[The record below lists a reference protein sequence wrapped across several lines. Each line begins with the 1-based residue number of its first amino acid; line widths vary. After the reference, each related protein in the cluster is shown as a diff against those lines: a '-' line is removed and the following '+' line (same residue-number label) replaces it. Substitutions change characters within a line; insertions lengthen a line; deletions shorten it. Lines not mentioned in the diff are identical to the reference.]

1 MSGIIKKWLFLVL
14 TLSLV
19 SCQGKLQFDLGQFRG
34 LNGLNIDICEDFGIN
49 PCNVN
54 NPQLSVDADMAHIF
68 DTEIYPVLRGSCQ
81 ACHQVGLN
89 QGFLPLAD
97 RNRQI
102 AFKAFLKKL
111 GEQGSTIKN
120 QLLANHNFGNWDS
133 RLRSDPDSFID
144 TLNDYQGRICSARPE
159 IPYCAES
166 RILRTDSVQIT
177 QVPAVSQ
184 RFRFNITNLVYPG
197 GLPTGKFPPYAEV
210 GVRADN
216 DQVVFDEFRVFSPSD
231 DLTLSEV
238 FVEVSFNGQVI
249 PRRSASVNIG
259 VNRATTQTPP
269 PNQLPGNP
277 LLPLIDTPVEAQ
289 LVTPNSPLDFNL
301 RFGNILLGLPG
312 SQAPLT
318 ARQRFDQQVVPI
330 FMQNCMGCHGLGVAR
345 NGYTMFP
352 AIDNNN
358 GDTRYTQ
365 SKNRITPRNYSGST
379 LIVRGNANNHT
390 GGNAIDRLTNNDRL
404 ALQLWINAEQ

>member
-1 MSGIIKKWLFLVL
+1 MSGIIKKWFFLAL

-111 GEQGSTIKN
+111 GEQGQTIQN
-120 QLLANHNFGNWDS
+120 QLLSDHNFGNWDN
-133 RLRSDPDSFID
+133 RLRIDRDSFIV

-166 RILRTDSVQIT
+166 RILRTDSVRIT
-177 QVPAVSQ
+177 EVPAASQ

-197 GLPTGKFPPYAEV
+197 GLPTGKYQPYAEV
-210 GVRADN
+210 GVRQDN
-216 DQVVFDEFRVFSPSD
+216 GQVVFDEFRVFSPSD
-231 DLTLSEV
+231 NLTLSEV
-238 FVEVSFNGQVI
+238 FVEVIFRGQLI

-259 VNRATTQTPP
+259 VNQAITQTPP
-269 PNQLPGNP
+269 PDQLPGNP
-277 LLPLIDTPVEAQ
+277 LLPLIDAPVTAQ
-289 LVTPNSPLDFNL
+289 DVTTYSLDFNL

-330 FMQNCMGCHGLGVAR
+330 LQLRCMGCHGVNPPAG
-345 NGYTMFP
+345 GYAMFP
-352 AIDNNN
+352 ADLN
-358 GDTRYTQ
+358 TRYMN
-365 SKNRITPRNYSGST
+365 SRNRITPRNYDGSL
-379 LIVRGNANNHT
+379 LIVKGTNSANNHG
-390 GGNAIDRLTNNDRL
+390 GGNALNNLSNSDSS
-404 ALQLWINAEQ
+404 ALELWINAEQ